1 MVFRISK
8 SLERQIEL
16 LMKKR
21 LHTVFKHTCCT
32 LVLSFLFSVN
42 SFSQSLLFQTGS
54 VIWEAGI
61 NVGPSFF
68 LGDLGG
74 NAGKGTRF
82 IKDVNLQFT
91 NIMKGGYIAAYPT
104 DWLGFRLA
112 IQSGTLEADDAA
124 VNTKGVDELWRKQ
137 RNLDFRTNIS
147 EVYIAAEVFPLMLFN
162 AIAENN
168 PRMRP
173 YGVIGIGMFHFN
185 PQGSLSDAN
194 GNKTWYYLHPLRTEG
209 EGMTEY
215 PNRKPYSLTQYNIP
229 MGFGIKY
236 FLSDRFNVS
245 SEFLYRK
252 SFTDYID
259 DVSTEYI
266 DPALFDKYL
275 SATDAAIARKIHDKV
290 YGIVTP
296 GITRYA
302 PGTQRGNP
310 KQDDAYFSFLMK
322 FGVRLG
328 SIYENDIQ
336 RKASHQS
343 RCPAKF

>member
-1 MVFRISK
+1 MI
-8 SLERQIEL
+8 
-16 LMKKR
+16 KR
-21 LHTVFKHTCCT
+21 LPIVLKRLCFILT
-32 LVLSFLFSVN
+32 LIFLFSIK
-42 SFSQSLLFQTGS
+42 SFSQSILFQTGKI
-54 VIWEAGI
+54 IWEAGI
-61 NVGPSFF
+61 NIGPSFF

-91 NIMKGGYIAAYPT
+91 NVMKGAFIAAYPS
-104 DWLGFRLA
+104 DVFGIRVA
-112 IQSGTLEADDAA
+112 IQSGSLQADDAA
-124 VNTKGVDELWRKQ
+124 VSSKGVDELWRKQ
-137 RNLDFRTNIS
+137 RNLDFRSNIS
-147 EVYIAAEVFPLMLFN
+147 EAYIAVEVYPLMLIGFIADN
-162 AIAENN
+162 A
-168 PRMRP
+168 PRIRP
-173 YGVIGIGMFHFN
+173 YGVLGIGMFHFN
-185 PQGSLSDAN
+185 PQGSLTDAY
-194 GNKTWYYLHPLRTEG
+194 GNKTWYDLHPLRTEG
-209 EGMTEY
+209 EGMAEY

-236 FLSDRFNVS
+236 FLSDRFNIS
-245 SEFLYRK
+245 SECLYRK

-266 DPALFDKYL
+266 DPTLFDKYL
-275 SATDAAIARKIHDKV
+275 SPTDAAIARQIHDKV

-296 GITRYA
+296 GVTRYA

-328 SIYENDIQ
+328 GIYENDIQ
-336 RKASHQS
+336 RRAAHNL

>member
-1 MVFRISK
+1 
-8 SLERQIEL
+8 
-16 LMKKR
+16 MKKR
-21 LHTVFKHTCCT
+21 LQTVFKHTCFIF
-32 LVLSFLFSVN
+32 LLSFLFSVK
-42 SFSQSLLFQTGS
+42 SFSQSVIFQTGK
-54 VIWEAGI
+54 VIWEAGL

-91 NIMKGGYIAAYPT
+91 NIMKGVYIAAYPA
-104 DWLGFRLA
+104 DWFGFRVA
-112 IQSGTLEADDAA
+112 IQTGSLQADDAA
-124 VNTKGVDELWRKQ
+124 VTTKGVDELWRKQ
-137 RNLDFRTNIS
+137 RNLDFRSNIS
-147 EVYIAAEVFPLMLFN
+147 EIYAAAEIFPLMLFPV
-162 AIAENN
+162 IAEMN

-173 YGVIGIGMFHFN
+173 YGVIGIGMFRFN
-185 PQGSLSDAN
+185 PQGSLTDAN
-194 GNKTWYYLHPLRTEG
+194 GTKTWYDLHPLRTEG

-215 PNRKPYSLTQYNIP
+215 PNKKPYSLTQYNIP
-229 MGFGIKY
+229 MGAGIKY
-236 FLSDRFNVS
+236 FLSDRFNISTEV
-245 SEFLYRK
+245 LYRK

-275 SATDAAIARKIHDKV
+275 SPTDAAIARQIHDKV

-296 GITRYA
+296 GVTRYA

-310 KQDDAYFSFLMK
+310 RQDDAYFSFLMK

-328 SIYENDIQ
+328 PIYESDIQ
-336 RKASHQS
+336 RKAAHQL

>member
-1 MVFRISK
+1 MI
-8 SLERQIEL
+8 
-16 LMKKR
+16 KR
-21 LHTVFKHTCCT
+21 LPTVLKRLCCF
-32 LVLSFLFSVN
+32 LSLIFLFSVK
-42 SFSQSLLFQTGS
+42 SFSQNVIFQTGKI
-54 VIWEAGI
+54 IWEAGF
-61 NVGPSFF
+61 NLGPSFF

-91 NIMKGGYIAAYPT
+91 NIMKGAFIAAYPS
-104 DWLGFRLA
+104 DVFGIRVA
-112 IQSGTLEADDAA
+112 IQTGSLQADDAA
-124 VNTKGVDELWRKQ
+124 VTTKGVDELWRKQ
-137 RNLDFRTNIS
+137 RNLDFRSNIS
-147 EVYIAAEVFPLMLFN
+147 EAYVAVEVYPLMMIGWIADN
-162 AIAENN
+162 A
-168 PRMRP
+168 PRIRP
-173 YGVIGIGMFHFN
+173 YGVLGIGMFHFN
-185 PQGSLSDAN
+185 PQGSLTDAY
-194 GNKTWYYLHPLRTEG
+194 GNKTWYDLHPLRTEG

-236 FLSDRFNVS
+236 FLSDRFNIS
-245 SEFLYRK
+245 SECLYRK

-275 SATDAAIARKIHDKV
+275 SPSDAAIARQIHDKV

-296 GITRYA
+296 GVTRYA

-310 KQDDAYFSFLMK
+310 NQDDAYFSFLMK

-328 SIYENDIQ
+328 GIYENDIQ
-336 RKASHQS
+336 RRAAHNL

>member
-1 MVFRISK
+1 
-8 SLERQIEL
+8 
-16 LMKKR
+16 MKKR
-21 LHTVFKHTCCT
+21 LQTVFKHTCCI
-32 LVLSFLFSVN
+32 LILSFLFSVK
-42 SFSQSLLFQTGS
+42 SFSQSLIFQTGK
-54 VIWEAGI
+54 VILEAGI

-82 IKDVNLQFT
+82 LKDVNPQFT
-91 NIMKGGYIAAYPT
+91 NIMKGAFVAAYPS
-104 DWLGFRLA
+104 DWLGIRLA
-112 IQSGTLEADDAA
+112 AQIGSLEADDAA

-137 RNLDFRTNIS
+137 RNLDFRSNIS
-147 EVYIAAEVFPLMLFN
+147 EIYIGAEVFPLMLFSG
-162 AIAENN
+162 IAENN

-185 PQGSLSDAN
+185 PQGSLTDAN
-194 GNKTWYYLHPLRTEG
+194 GNKTWYDLHKLRTEG
-209 EGMTEY
+209 QGMTEY
-215 PNRKPYSLTQYNIP
+215 PDKKPYSLTQYNIP
-229 MGFGIKY
+229 MGAGIKY
-236 FLSDRFNVS
+236 FLSDRFNISTEV
-245 SEFLYRK
+245 LYRK

-266 DPALFDKYL
+266 DPNLFSKYL
-275 SATDAAIARKIHDKV
+275 SASDAAIARQIHDKV

-296 GITRYA
+296 GVTRYA

-310 KQDDAYFSFLMK
+310 KQNDAYFSLLLK

-328 SIYENDIQ
+328 NVYENDTE
-336 RKASHQS
+336 RKASHQL